1 MVLGNDH
8 LSILGSVGA
17 FDLSVSEKAIFI
29 ALPAYKGQ
37 MSSATGVSAAYA
49 AAMITSMGYDPII
62 STLSMPDLP
71 LLRNLFLS
79 VWFEKTPAKYFLT
92 IDDDMEFSPDLIRSM
107 IELDEPVV
115 GTIYP
120 HKSYPVRFVVKGDM
134 MPDKRIEHPTDE
146 RFCQVDGIGM
156 GCTLIRRDAIDQ
168 LLAAGLPFQTE
179 GIEKLGIAQSIK
191 SIGGLPRL
199 LRAFDLLK
207 ADDGVQLSEDL
218 SFCHRWRSIG
228 GKVWAAQ
235 GWEIGHFGPHVWRGQ
250 FDQFGVE
257 DGKVVLK

>member
-1 MVLGNDH
+1 MN
-8 LSILGSVGA
+8 
-17 FDLSVSEKAIFI
+17 EKAVFI

-37 MSSATGVSAAYA
+37 MASATGVSAAYA
-49 AAMITSMGYDPII
+49 AAMIASMGYDPML
-62 STLSMPDLP
+62 STLSMPNLP

-92 IDDDMEFSPDLIRSM
+92 IDDDMEFAPDLVRSM

-120 HKSYPVRFVVKGDM
+120 HKSYPVRFVVKGDL
-134 MPDKRIEHPTDE
+134 MPDKRIEHPRDE
-146 RFCQVDGIGM
+146 RFCQADGVGM
-156 GCTLIRRDAIDQ
+156 GCTLIRRDAIEQ
-168 LLAAGLPFQTE
+168 LLANGLSFETE
-179 GIEKLGIAQSIK
+179 RLERLGIGQTIK

-199 LRAFDLLK
+199 LHAFDTIK
-207 ADDGVQLSEDL
+207 AEDGVEISEDL
-218 SFCHRWRSIG
+218 SFCKRWTQIG

-250 FDQFGVE
+250 FNQYGIGA
-257 DGKVVLK
+257 DGKVAMNGK

>member
-1 MVLGNDH
+1 MNDK
-8 LSILGSVGA
+8 S
-17 FDLSVSEKAIFI
+17 IFI

-37 MSSATGVSAAYA
+37 MSSATGVTVAYA
-49 AAMITSMGYDPII
+49 AAMAASMGYDPMV

-120 HKSYPVRFVVKGDM
+120 HKSYPLRFVFKGDM
-134 MPDKRIEHPTDE
+134 MPDKRIEHPADK
-146 RFCQVDGIGM
+146 RFCQVEGVGM
-156 GCTLIRRDAIDQ
+156 GCTLIRRDAVET
-168 LLAAGLPFQTE
+168 LLANGMTFQTDN
-179 GIEKLGIAQSIK
+179 LSRMGIAATLK
-191 SIGGLPRL
+191 SIGGLNRL
-199 LRAFDLLK
+199 LHAFTQIV
-207 ADDGVQLSEDL
+207 AEDGVTISEDL
-218 SFCHRWRSIG
+218 SFCRRWNQSG
-228 GKVWAAQ
+228 GKIWAAQ

-250 FDQFGVE
+250 FNQFGIE
-257 DGKVVLK
+257 DGKVAVSAK